1 MTILTNVLRLWY
13 VIQEGVIMMDSF
25 EFNFKNKRIQMW
37 LKTVLPAIILA
48 IFLYTF
54 IPTKLNYIPTLVL
67 VTAVIIYYGWAFNDK
82 KKQKKDNALL
92 N

>member
-82 KKQKKDNALL
+82 KKQKRDNALL

>member
-1 MTILTNVLRLWY
+1 
-13 VIQEGVIMMDSF
+13 MDSF